1 MKCPLKKRF
10 ARVASNFGI
19 SFLTPLIGI
28 NLGNAVFQDHTIFI
42 ITILQAF
49 LSASIYTGLAVSKE
63 VRDWSESK

>member
-1 MKCPLKKRF
+1 MKCTLEKRL

-28 NLGNAVFQDHTIFI
+28 NLGNAIFQDHTVFI

-49 LSASIYTGLAVSKE
+49 LASSIYTGLSVCRE
-63 VRDWSESK
+63 VGDWSKK